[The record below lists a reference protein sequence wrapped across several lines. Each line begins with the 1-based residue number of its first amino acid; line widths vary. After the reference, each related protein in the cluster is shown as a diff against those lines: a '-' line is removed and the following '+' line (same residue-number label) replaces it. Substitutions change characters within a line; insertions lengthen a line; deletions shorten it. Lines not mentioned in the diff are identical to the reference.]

1 MTPIWRALLVAAL
14 ASALLASI
22 EGAIGSYELTRQ
34 LVVYIK
40 HKDDINY
47 FFEADTDYI
56 ARSYWVFATCSAVIY
71 FPATFAA
78 CRRSWC
84 RKVAPSAVVAISL
97 AVGLLGAL
105 CTFYRDGIFIL
116 GMLDERLAV
125 VRLCA
130 WLSFPVTGSLIVREI
145 RQFPV

>member
-56 ARSYWVFATCSAVIY
+56 ASSYRVFITSAAIVY

-78 CRRSWC
+78 IRRSWC
-84 RKVAPSAVVAISL
+84 RNGTPSAVVVISL
-97 AVGLLGAL
+97 AVGFIGAL
-105 CTFYRDGIFIL
+105 CTFSTFGIFL
-116 GMLDERLAV
+116 LDELAI
-125 VRLCA
+125 VRIGA
-130 WLSFPVTGSLIVREI
+130 WLSFPVTGYLIVREV
-145 RQFPV
+145 RLFPV